1 MRPADDPRL
10 NARGL
15 QRAAADRSRGLCT
28 FRSRYT
34 HPMPRLALLL
44 LCLLLPACGATRH
57 TDTSTP
63 GDFALGITVLG
74 ARDAQRL
81 PRAQRPVQ
89 YLLEADGV
97 LRVAVGAGV
106 DHTTYPP
113 RVRRLS
119 ARQTDRLWSL
129 VQAGDF
135 QNADHPAHI
144 DDLTAFRP
152 TPRDGWALLDVS
164 AAGQRSTLALRLEDD
179 PAAAQVID
187 ELAALAWI
195 RP

>member
-1 MRPADDPRL
+1 
-10 NARGL
+10 
-15 QRAAADRSRGLCT
+15 
-28 FRSRYT
+28 
-34 HPMPRLALLL
+34 MPRLALLM

-57 TDTSTP
+57 TDASTP
-63 GDFALGITVLG
+63 GDFALGVTVLG
-74 ARDAQRL
+74 SLEGAKL
-81 PRAQRPVQ
+81 PRAQRPAQ

-129 VQAGDF
+129 VQAANLQG
-135 QNADHPAHI
+135 AEHPGRI
-144 DDLTAFRP
+144 DDPAAFRP
-152 TPRDGWALLDVS
+152 TPRDGWAVIDLS
-164 AAGQRSTLALRLEDD
+164 ASGERQTLAVRVEDD
-179 PAAAQVID
+179 PAAALVVD
-187 ELAALAWI
+187 ELAGLAWL